1 MRRTPSPSMKRT
13 TVMLDEE
20 IIARLRDI
28 ARRRGTTSS
37 WLIREAIG
45 SYVAAS
51 GAAEGSPLVALTG
64 LFSWREGDAAS
75 DVEAAFGEAV
85 EAKFERIRRDH
96 DDR

>member
-1 MRRTPSPSMKRT
+1 MRRTPKPSMKRT

-20 IIARLRDI
+20 MVARLRDL

-37 WLIREAIG
+37 LLIREAIG

-51 GAAEGSPLVALTG
+51 GAAEGSPLAALTG
-64 LFSWREGDAAS
+64 LFSWGEGEAAA
-75 DVEAAFGEAV
+75 DVEAAFGEVV
-85 EAKFERIRRDH
+85 EAKFERIRRDN